1 VIVLAVVL
9 TCVICQQCWYFR
21 NKLIMNNV
29 PRPQQR
35 IVVYMIAMIPIGVL
49 CIFLL
54 SIAFLYLC
62 FMAC

>member
-29 PRPQQR
+29 PRPQQWLW
-35 IVVYMIAMIPIGVL
+35 AQ
-49 CIFLL
+49 
-54 SIAFLYLC
+54 
-62 FMAC
+62 